1 MRAIIFA
8 MVGYGALA
16 CQAESL
22 FNFAT
27 TPGQL
32 PKDVVP
38 SAYRIDIAPD
48 LERLKF
54 SAREEIDVDVERATD
69 VVTVNAV
76 DLAIGIVAL
85 VGEDSAPAR
94 VSIDSQHAT
103 ASFHFAQP
111 LAAGRHT
118 LAIAYSG
125 RIAATPA
132 GIYYNDY
139 ATASRNAADARD
151 AV

>member
-1 MRAIIFA
+1 MAPSLSRILKPGARSVSRTKRRSGCCATMRAISFAIFS
-8 MVGYGALA
+8 YGALT

-54 SAREEIDVDVERATD
+54 TAREEIDVNVERATD

-85 VGEDSAPAR
+85 VGEDSAP
-94 VSIDSQHAT
+94 
-103 ASFHFAQP
+103 
-111 LAAGRHT
+111 
-118 LAIAYSG
+118 
-125 RIAATPA
+125 
-132 GIYYNDY
+132 
-139 ATASRNAADARD
+139 
-151 AV
+151 